1 MKSKW
6 IWIELNWYIY
16 IYIYFW
22 APENPWNNSCLLKK
36 LYFPII
42 WDSQVLCFILIADPG
57 SFAPYFPST
66 RRTALQPVQT
76 GRNISSTDRRWW
88 WSVSQSI
95 PQSPQMNN
103 IESEHMKQ
111 VVSEIIDI
119 FSKVEGFYHPAISAL
134 IFGWVRTPSVEIYW
148 EVSTKIS
155 ARIGR
160 SMPCLL
166 CPDES
171 QKDAVAKIFAWDSS
185 QSLKT
190 KCFL

>member
-1 MKSKW
+1 MSAAWGWKVN
-6 IWIELNWYIY
+6 EYDFFFL
-16 IYIYFW
+16 

-36 LYFPII
+36 LYFPMI

-57 SFAPYFPST
+57 SFAPCFPST

-76 GRNISSTDRRWW
+76 GWNISSTDRRWWRWW

-119 FSKVEGFYHPAISAL
+119 SSKGEGFYHPAIPAL
-134 IFGWVRTPSVEIYW
+134 FLVGSELHQLRFT
-148 EVSTKIS
+148 
-155 ARIGR
+155 GR
-160 SMPCLL
+160 YQRKCLPGLDGVCPVCFVLKSPKKMP
-166 CPDES
+166 
-171 QKDAVAKIFAWDSS
+171 
-185 QSLKT
+185 
-190 KCFL
+190 